1 MPDQEFLASFGVQ
14 IDESGV
20 NRLQQI
26 LEQNRTL
33 AEELAKAF
41 DRARNAVISFFREFS
56 ESSFSGAD
64 LNAARVTEEQQGLTL
79 PFSLDFTKANKEL
92 SAFVKSAGKALKLNA
107 DASAVIAAGQNAL
120 SHLYLLFASTILPL
134 QVSLQATGSVP
145 SAAGGVASGLSAAL
159 STLPSLLSTS
169 TMSPIVTNNASKNVS
184 APVSIQVTAAGS
196 DPEAV
201 GRSVYDVTEQYLLR
215 TLQSSY

>member
-1 MPDQEFLASFGVQ
+1 MQ

-20 NRLQQI
+20 SRLQQI

-33 AEELAKAF
+33 AEELAAAF
-41 DRARNAVISFFREFS
+41 ERARNAVISFFRELS
-56 ESSFSGAD
+56 ESSFSGAE
-64 LNAARVTEEQQGLTL
+64 LNVARVTEEQQGLTL

-107 DASAVIAAGQNAL
+107 DASAVITAGQDAL
-120 SHLYLLFASTILPL
+120 AQLYVMFASTILPL
-134 QVSLQATGSVP
+134 QVSLQASGSSVP
-145 SAAGGVASGLSAAL
+145 AAGVASGLASAL
-159 STLPSLLSTS
+159 STLPSLLSMPTVS
-169 TMSPIVTNNASKNVS
+169 APVTNNASKNVS